1 MRVIGVVGY
10 PASGK
15 GEFSRIAG
23 EMGIPVVV
31 MGDVIRSKA
40 REAGLGTTD
49 AALGEMAMRLRREHG
64 MDAIAVFTIPG
75 VEATAAPLVVIDGLR
90 GDAEARIFRSHF
102 QDFILIGI
110 ISPFEK
116 RLERLSARGRSDDLS
131 RAEDLR
137 NRDSREETFGLG
149 RALAEADRVIGN
161 DGSLETFEEKVRSL
175 LGEIGVG
182 GAR

>member
-23 EMGIPVVV
+23 DMGIPVVV

-49 AALGEMAMRLRREHG
+49 ASLGEMAVRLRREHG
-64 MDAIAVFTIPG
+64 MDAIALFTIPA
-75 VEATAAPLVVIDGLR
+75 VEALGAPVVIIDGLR
-90 GDAEARIFRSHF
+90 GDAEVRVFRSHF
-102 QDFILIGI
+102 QEFILIGI
-110 ISPFEK
+110 TSPFGK

-131 RAEDLR
+131 QAEDLR
-137 NRDSREETFGLG
+137 NRDSREEGFGLG
-149 RALAEADRVIGN
+149 RALAEADRFLDN
-161 DGSLETFEEKVRSL
+161 DGSLEAFGEKARSL
-175 LGEIGVG
+175 LEEIG

>member
-31 MGDVIRSKA
+31 MGDVIRLKA

-64 MDAIAVFTIPG
+64 MDVIALFTIPT
-75 VEATAAPLVVIDGLR
+75 VEAIGAPLVIIDGIR
-90 GDAEARIFRSHF
+90 GDGEVRIFRSHF
-102 QDFILIGI
+102 PDFTLIGI
-110 ISPFEK
+110 ISPFGK

-131 RAEDLR
+131 RDEDLR
-137 NRDSREETFGLG
+137 NRDTREETFGLG
-149 RALAEADRVIGN
+149 RALAEADRIIEN
-161 DGSLETFEEKVRSL
+161 SGSLKAFEEKARSL
-175 LGEIGVG
+175 IAEIRGSG
-182 GAR
+182 

>member
-10 PASGK
+10 PVSGK

-49 AALGEMAMRLRREHG
+49 AALGEMAVRLRREHG
-64 MDAIAVFTIPG
+64 MDAVALFTIPA
-75 VEATAAPLVVIDGLR
+75 VEATGAPLAVIDGLR
-90 GDAEARIFRSHF
+90 GDAEVRIFRSHF
-102 QDFILIGI
+102 HDFILIGI
-110 ISPFEK
+110 VSAFGR
-116 RLERLSARGRSDDLS
+116 RLQRLSARGRSDDLS
-131 RAEDLR
+131 REEDLR

-149 RALAEADRVIGN
+149 RALAEADRV
-161 DGSLETFEEKVRSL
+161 LENNGALEAFGEKARSL
-175 LGEIGVG
+175 LEEIR
-182 GAR
+182 GAG

>member
-23 EMGIPVVV
+23 TMGIPVVV
-31 MGDVIRSKA
+31 MGDVIRKKA

-49 AALGEMAMRLRREHG
+49 AALGEMAVRLRREFG
-64 MDAIAVFTIPG
+64 MDAIARFTIPA
-75 VEATAAPLVVIDGLR
+75 VEALGAPIVIIDGLR
-90 GDAEARIFRSHF
+90 GDAEARRFRSHF
-102 QDFILIGI
+102 ADFILVGI
-110 ISPFEK
+110 VSTFGK
-116 RLERLSARGRSDDLS
+116 RLSRLSARGRSDDLS

-149 RALAEADRVIGN
+149 KALAEADRTLEN
-161 DGSLETFEEKVRSL
+161 EGSLETFEGKARSVL
-175 LGEIGVG
+175 DEIRGDG
-182 GAR
+182 

>member
-31 MGDVIRSKA
+31 MGDVIRKKA
-40 REAGLGTTD
+40 SDAGLGTTD
-49 AALGEMAMRLRREHG
+49 AALGEMAIRLRREHG
-64 MDAIAVFTIPG
+64 MDAIALFTIPA
-75 VEATAAPLVVIDGLR
+75 VEALGAPVVIIDGLR
-90 GDAEARIFRSHF
+90 GDGEARIFRSHF
-102 QDFILIGI
+102 KDFILVGI
-110 ISPFEK
+110 VSTFGK

-137 NRDSREETFGLG
+137 NRDTREETFGLG
-149 RALAEADRVIGN
+149 RALAEADRILEN
-161 DGSLETFEEKVRSL
+161 DGSLEAFEEKARSL
-175 LGEIGVG
+175 LEEIRD
-182 GAR
+182 AP

>member
-31 MGDVIRSKA
+31 MGDVIRKKA

-49 AALGEMAMRLRREHG
+49 AALGEMAMLLRREHG
-64 MDAIAVFTIPG
+64 MDAIALFTISA
-75 VEATAAPLVVIDGLR
+75 VEALGAPLVVIDGLR
-90 GDAEARIFRSHF
+90 GDAEVRRFRHHF
-102 QDFILIGI
+102 SDFILIGI
-110 ISPFEK
+110 VSPFGK
-116 RLERLSARGRSDDLS
+116 RLSRLSARGRSDDLS
-131 RAEDLR
+131 CAEDLR

-149 RALAEADRVIGN
+149 RALAEADRILEN
-161 DGSLETFEEKVRSL
+161 NGSLETFEGKARSL
-175 LGEIGVG
+175 LEEIRGSG
-182 GAR
+182 

>member
-31 MGDVIRSKA
+31 MGDVIRKKA

-49 AALGEMAMRLRREHG
+49 AALGEMAVRLRREHG
-64 MDAIAVFTIPG
+64 MDAIALFTIPA
-75 VEATAAPLVVIDGLR
+75 VEAVGAQLVIIDGIR
-90 GDAEARIFRSHF
+90 GDAEVGGFRSHF
-102 QDFILIGI
+102 PDFILIGI
-110 ISPFEK
+110 TSTFEK
-116 RLERLSARGRSDDLS
+116 RLSRLSARRRSDDLS
-131 RAEDLR
+131 QAEDLR

-149 RALAEADRVIGN
+149 RALAEADRVLEN
-161 DGSLETFEEKVRSL
+161 NGSLEAFEEKARFL
-175 LGEIGVG
+175 LEEIRGT
-182 GAR
+182 R